1 MPAGSKPDHLLA
13 RAEPINSS
21 DSASGITVK
30 KRRGKKLCTTAVA
43 AGERS
48 DGTFFK
54 IPGKSGLYALK
65 KEESTCPTDG
75 TLDLGCESELDGTEM
90 AETNNNNGEENGVC
104 PKQTSEELSSNRDS
118 SLTNAPVQSK
128 LVSSFQQ
135 HTKKALKQALRQ
147 QQKRRNGVSMMVNKT
162 VPRVVLTPLKV
173 SDEQSDSP
181 SGSESKNGEADGSDK
196 EMKHGQKSP
205 TGKQTSQHL
214 KRLKK
219 SGLGHLKWT
228 KAEDIDIETPGS
240 ILVNTNLRALINK
253 HTFASLP
260 QHFQQYLLLLLP
272 EVDRQIELVCEHCS
286 NHRVIEHPELEGTLE
301 DQPQESHHVAEGIVQ
316 TLLDLWVAWCCYHFL
331 GEPVPKPNHSLGEEA
346 LPNIQ
351 PKPLLTQLLAV
362 VLGIVTGHRR
372 EKLSA
377 SEAAMP

>member
-1 MPAGSKPDHLLA
+1 QNPAWLGDSVGVFENAGFETTFHDDYIRASAAFVLVMRNYEKTIKHLRVCSCDASSCIGETYEVSETKTNVLYCQHYCFISKTFQSYIETSPCEKMLPLSNLNICNFKILFSSGTSPLA
-13 RAEPINSS
+13 CLNAMLHTNTRV
-21 DSASGITVK
+21 G
-30 KRRGKKLCTTAVA
+30 
-43 AGERS
+43 

-65 KEESTCPTDG
+65 KEESSCPADG

-90 AETNNNNGEENGVC
+90 AEANNSNGEENGVC
-104 PKQTSEELSSNRDS
+104 TRQVSEESSSNRDS
-118 SLTNAPVQSK
+118 NLTNTAVQNK

-181 SGSESKNGEADGSDK
+181 SVGSESKNGEADSSDK

-219 SGLGHLKWT
+219 SGLG
-228 KAEDIDIETPGS
+228 EY
-240 ILVNTNLRALINK
+240 TNGM
-253 HTFASLP
+253 F
-260 QHFQQYLLLLLP
+260 
-272 EVDRQIELVCEHCS
+272 
-286 NHRVIEHPELEGTLE
+286 
-301 DQPQESHHVAEGIVQ
+301 
-316 TLLDLWVAWCCYHFL
+316 
-331 GEPVPKPNHSLGEEA
+331 
-346 LPNIQ
+346 
-351 PKPLLTQLLAV
+351 
-362 VLGIVTGHRR
+362 
-372 EKLSA
+372 
-377 SEAAMP
+377 M

>member
-1 MPAGSKPDHLLA
+1 LFSKDILDYISRTLTSGTSPLA
-13 RAEPINSS
+13 CLNAMLHTNTRI
-21 DSASGITVK
+21 G
-30 KRRGKKLCTTAVA
+30 
-43 AGERS
+43 

-65 KEESTCPTDG
+65 VMCAKQVTDEASST
-75 TLDLGCESELDGTEM
+75 
-90 AETNNNNGEENGVC
+90 
-104 PKQTSEELSSNRDS
+104 RDA
-118 SLTNAPVQSK
+118 SLPNTAVQSK

-181 SGSESKNGEADGSDK
+181 SGSESKNGEADSSDK

-272 EVDRQIELVCEHCS
+272 EVDRQKS
-286 NHRVIEHPELEGTLE
+286 N
-301 DQPQESHHVAEGIVQ
+301 
-316 TLLDLWVAWCCYHFL
+316 
-331 GEPVPKPNHSLGEEA
+331 VPLSNKSL
-346 LPNIQ
+346 
-351 PKPLLTQLLAV
+351 K
-362 VLGIVTGHRR
+362 
-372 EKLSA
+372 
-377 SEAAMP
+377 

>member
-1 MPAGSKPDHLLA
+1 MKDKRKKKDRTWAEAARLA
-13 RAEPINSS
+13 LEKYPNSPM
-21 DSASGITVK
+21 
-30 KRRGKKLCTTAVA
+30 TAKQILEVIQKEGLKETRNGTSPLA
-43 AGERS
+43 CLNAMLHTNTRVG

-65 KEESTCPTDG
+65 KEESACPTDG

-104 PKQTSEELSSNRDS
+104 PKQTSEEMSSNRDS

-181 SGSESKNGEADGSDK
+181 SGSESKNGEADGSEK

-272 EVDRQIELVCEHCS
+272 EVDRQVS
-286 NHRVIEHPELEGTLE
+286 
-301 DQPQESHHVAEGIVQ
+301 SIV
-316 TLLDLWVAWCCYHFL
+316 
-331 GEPVPKPNHSLGEEA
+331 
-346 LPNIQ
+346 
-351 PKPLLTQLLAV
+351 
-362 VLGIVTGHRR
+362 
-372 EKLSA
+372 
-377 SEAAMP
+377 

>member
-1 MPAGSKPDHLLA
+1 MGTKRKWKTRKICTRWLYLERGYPNSPMTAKQILEVIQKEGLKETRSVGTSPLA
-13 RAEPINSS
+13 CLNAMLHTNTRV
-21 DSASGITVK
+21 G
-30 KRRGKKLCTTAVA
+30 
-43 AGERS
+43 

-104 PKQTSEELSSNRDS
+104 PKQTSEEMSSNRDS

-272 EVDRQIELVCEHCS
+272 EVDRQVSKNAGHLNDS
-286 NHRVIEHPELEGTLE
+286 L
-301 DQPQESHHVAEGIVQ
+301 
-316 TLLDLWVAWCCYHFL
+316 
-331 GEPVPKPNHSLGEEA
+331 KP
-346 LPNIQ
+346 
-351 PKPLLTQLLAV
+351 
-362 VLGIVTGHRR
+362 
-372 EKLSA
+372 A
-377 SEAAMP
+377 S